1 MHSQKPPNIFTQAFL
16 LGAFIYASI
25 WLEPYRYHPD
35 YLLVVWFVWGLTILL
50 AARFAISL
58 LALMP
63 NILRQLISKK
73 TKGLKGTASWLT
85 EVKAKKEK
93 LFKKTGYLAGKL
105 GKHAV
110 WVTIESCGLVLSPA
124 GGGKTRD
131 FVIPALFTDRG
142 NMIVADLKGTLAA
155 ITARVRRKTFKHK
168 TYFLN
173 PANRFGKILGPSAR
187 FNPLQLLNE
196 NWIKEARRAF
206 LMSDARML
214 ALQLLPDPKGA
225 ETNVF
230 FRNGSRKLLVFAF
243 VYLAVTTSKATLS
256 GALNL
261 LSDMTQLTNALY
273 KSASDDR
280 LNGELIRMAN
290 DLLGKLNDG
299 RPEQLESFREGA
311 LQVLEP
317 YSSSGVLADATSASD
332 FKFSD
337 LRKIKGTVYIICDPT
352 QMAAF
357 ASWLGLVMESAKT
370 ELIREAQGKP
380 VTFMIDEA
388 TNFKFASL
396 PSLLTSAREFNLRL
410 WVIVQELEQWAHVYG
425 REALDTLL
433 SQTEVKIIH
442 GSRSQ
447 KTCELVSNM
456 LGEYSVNQT
465 NYNKGGSILDPV
477 TRSVSEVGR
486 KLMTTDEVRKFEKA
500 IVFVRNLPPM
510 ALEKVGYHQVFP
522 LCFWAD
528 PNPLFGKK
536 RYLGWIKLW
545 L

>member
-1 MHSQKPPNIFTQAFL
+1 MPRQKPNIFAQAFV
-16 LGAFIYASI
+16 LGCFAYASL
-25 WLEPYRYHPD
+25 WLRLYQHYPD
-35 YLLVVWFVWGLTILL
+35 YLLFVWFIWGLT
-50 AARFAISL
+50 AL
-58 LALMP
+58 LALSFTFSLLGTLP
-63 NILRQLISKK
+63 NILRQLLSRK
-73 TKGLKGTASWLT
+73 TKGLKGTASWMT
-85 EVKAKKEK
+85 KAAARKAKM
-93 LFKKTGYLAGKL
+93 FKRRGYLAGKL
-105 GKHAV
+105 AGEAV

-131 FVIPALFTDRG
+131 FVIPALLADRG

-155 ITARVRRKTFKHK
+155 ITARIRRRKFKHK
-168 TYFLN
+168 TFFLN
-173 PANRFGKILGPSAR
+173 PANRFGKILGKSAR

-196 NWIKEARRAF
+196 NWINEARRVF
-206 LMSDARML
+206 LMSDAWML
-214 ALQLLPDPKGA
+214 ALQLLPEPKEAGQ
-225 ETNVF
+225 NDF
-230 FRNGSRKLLVFAF
+230 FRKGSRKLLVFAF

-256 GALNL
+256 SALNL
-261 LSDMTQLTNALY
+261 LSDMNQLTNALY

-280 LNGELIRMAN
+280 LDGELIRMAN
-290 DLLGKLNDG
+290 DLLSKLQDG

-317 YSSSGVLADATSASD
+317 YSSSGVLADATSSSD

-370 ELIREAQGKP
+370 ELIREANGKP

-396 PSLLTSAREFNLRL
+396 PALLTSAREFNMRL

-425 REALDTLL
+425 REALDTLM

-442 GSRSQ
+442 GSRSF
-447 KTCELVSNM
+447 KTCQLVSNM
-456 LGEYSVNQT
+456 LGEYSVQQT
-465 NYNKGGSILDPV
+465 NFNKGKSIFDPV
-477 TRSVSEVGR
+477 NRTMSEIGR
-486 KLMTTDEVRKFEKA
+486 KLLTPDEVARFEKA

-522 LCFWAD
+522 WVFWAD
-528 PNPLFGKK
+528 PNPLFGKG
-536 RYLGWIKLW
+536 RYWGWIKLW